1 MIIQFVTRVVLQ
13 KQIWLLYLSID
24 FRNRDARRCSLF
36 LKILQNIQENTS
48 ARSSYL
54 IKLLKI
60 PATLLKKRVRHR
72 CFPINFAKFLRTAFL
87 QSTSEQLLLEF
98 YALKLKSKI
107 KKGLNFSRNEY
118 WTLGQLE
125 NSEKLTKLQ
134 KIVTKF
140 VCE

>member
-13 KQIWLLYLSID
+13 KQIWLLYLSTD

-48 ARSSYL
+48 AGSSYL

>member
-1 MIIQFVTRVVLQ
+1 MFYFALLTYLLLQCLLMIDYSICNACSFTKTNLAIVFINRFQ
-13 KQIWLLYLSID
+13 KQ
-24 FRNRDARRCSLF
+24 RPRRCSLF

-48 ARSSYL
+48 AGSSYL

-107 KKGLNFSRNEY
+107 KKGNFSRNEY
-118 WTLGQLE
+118 
-125 NSEKLTKLQ
+125 
-134 KIVTKF
+134 
-140 VCE
+140 

>member
-1 MIIQFVTRVVLQ
+1 MIIQFVTRAVLQ
-13 KQIWLLYLSID
+13 KQIWLLYLSTD
-24 FRNRDARRCSLF
+24 FRNRDARRCLLF
-36 LKILQNIQENTS
+36 IKILQDIQENTS
-48 ARSSYL
+48 AGSSYL

-107 KKGLNFSRNEY
+107 KKGNFSRNEY